1 MKLQKEMSQ
10 KLDAT
15 RLNSQESIGALSG
28 TMRRPFGSTLSRPA
42 GTAGLTAPKWMDLSL
57 RRPTLAPSRDPY
69 SSHKDVRCK
78 LQIQLSAA
86 TSDLNTERRDM
97 YESAQIRVH
106 TKVERLAQGIYQ
118 FITAVRG
125 IPRKSLLWLASYQ

>member
-42 GTAGLTAPKWMDLSL
+42 GTPGLTTPKWMDLSL
-57 RRPTLAPSRDPY
+57 RRPTLVPSRDPY
-69 SSHKDVRCK
+69 SSHKDVRWK
-78 LQIQLSAA
+78 PQIQLSAA
-86 TSDLNTERRDM
+86 MSG
-97 YESAQIRVH
+97 
-106 TKVERLAQGIYQ
+106 RLEYWEKRY
-118 FITAVRG
+118 V
-125 IPRKSLLWLASYQ
+125 